1 MTYYNPQVYAERYA
15 VPFADVNG
23 VAWRISIQQPNYSGS
38 VTQLLGDEFPIEW
51 MGMGDESQ
59 DDVVLGSTGTMRLI
73 CRGTDITNGIFVQGA
88 LLPKY
93 INDRRVQVIRMVG
106 QEEQVYWQG
115 FIQPQTFTQDWDAA
129 PYQVELPVVSAV
141 AAMEYFPM
149 PMPYEAAYADF
160 DNVTNIANL
169 LRAIFKN
176 CGCEVMNVQ
185 TNKPIYEDFN
195 GQQQYSS
202 LQAVH
207 WTQGIISPSYFY
219 TSENG
224 IVKPKTFKDVLET
237 IAYPFGKIQDY
248 SRNVAFIMRWCEDVE
263 GSMYRLPIWDDYSQG
278 TLANSVRFTD
288 ATAID
293 TVPLSDIITEGTDN
307 KLSDIM
313 APSSFSFDS
322 EDNYDKTIFELTDKS
337 IKSSLPLNGGY
348 SGKPI
353 RVHVFDGEG
362 KNRVLYAINRAYI
375 NLDCASDWRFYN
387 GNDQKDSEN
396 FCRVVE
402 VTGDDTEKTYSIAK
416 TVGLGLSFNL
426 SGISEIGM
434 TLPMGIR
441 SVDGAMNVKMTVTP
455 YIFDILGINAG
466 GPSYNATLKVAI
478 FDISNGMFL
487 NYANDAWRWEYG
499 DLEQPIFFSVSN
511 MHNDGSAYVLWF
523 NENRAAGDN
532 ALHRLR
538 IIFRSEI
545 VGTLP
550 SPSWGKMFC
559 GFKLEY
565 EENKF
570 MVEEGGLWTYPIQ
583 AAMSA
588 LADGITNRAT
598 VTGEGSN
605 DSEHISLKT
614 RAGLSNAGYSLP
626 TIPHNSFCDYPA
638 YIDKKNRKQLEIS
651 AATYD
656 VYHSGYGNYDL
667 VGWYCP
673 ITDGGNVYLP
683 VAVGMNPR
691 MSTIRL
697 RLVTTNVTTE

>member
-23 VAWRISIQQPNYSGS
+23 GAWRISIQQPNYSGS

-51 MGMGDESQ
+51 MGRGEESQ

-73 CRGTDITNGIFVQGA
+73 CRDADITNGIFVQGA

-129 PYQVELPVVSAV
+129 PYQIELPVVSAV

-160 DNVTNIANL
+160 ANVTNIANL

-176 CGCEVMNVQ
+176 CGCEVMSVY

-195 GQQQYSS
+195 GQQQYVSM
-202 LQAVH
+202 QAVH
-207 WTQGIISPSYFY
+207 WTQGVISPSYFY

-248 SRNVAFIMRWCEDVE
+248 SRYVAFLMRWREDV
-263 GSMYRLPIWDDYSQG
+263 GGLMYRLPIWDDYSEG
-278 TLANSVRFTD
+278 TLASDVRFSD
-288 ATAID
+288 ETAID
-293 TVPLSDIITEGTDN
+293 TVQLSDIITEGTDN
-307 KLSDIM
+307 KMSDIM
-313 APSSFSFDS
+313 ASSSFSFDS
-322 EDNYDKTIFELTDKS
+322 EDNYDKTIFELTDES
-337 IKSSLPLNGGY
+337 IMSSLPLNGGY

-353 RVHVFDGEG
+353 RAHVFEAEG
-362 KNRVLYAINRAYI
+362 KSRVLYAISRAYI
-375 NLDCASDWRFYN
+375 NLDFASDWRFYN
-387 GNDQKDSEN
+387 GNGQEDAEN

-402 VTGDDTEKTYSIAK
+402 VTGDNDEKTYSIAK

-426 SGISEIGM
+426 SGITEIGM

-441 SVDGAMNVKMTVTP
+441 SVWGAMNVKMTVTP
-455 YIFDILGINAG
+455 YIFDILGINPG
-466 GPSYNATLKVAI
+466 DPSYGATLYVAI
-478 FDISNGMFL
+478 FDISSGMFL
-487 NYANDAWRWEYG
+487 SYVNNAWIWVSG
-499 DLEQPIFFSVSN
+499 DLEHPIFVRVSN

-545 VGTLP
+545 IGTLP

-565 EENKF
+565 EENNF
-570 MVEEGGLWTYPIQ
+570 MVEEGGGWTYPIQ
-583 AAMSA
+583 AAMAA

-605 DSEHISLKT
+605 DSEHISFKT
-614 RAGLSNAGYSLP
+614 RAGLSNAGYSYP
-626 TIPHNSFCDYPA
+626 PIPHNSFCDYPA

-651 AATYD
+651 AATYEE
-656 VYHSGYGNYDL
+656 YHSRYGNYDL
-667 VGWYCP
+667 VCWYCP

-691 MSTIRL
+691 MNTIKL